1 MLKNKKEMF
10 MVNDIDSEGRLTTT
24 GESVEDYLKRK
35 LTENETPVDP
45 TEETHVEEPDE
56 VK

>member
-1 MLKNKKEMF
+1 